1 MGTVI
6 VVRHGEAEGNLDHRF
21 IGQTQMQLTELG
33 RRQAEAIATR
43 LAAEPVT
50 RIVASDL
57 VRSVDTLRPLAG
69 AVGLSVEQDPR
80 LREIDNG
87 EWSGLLPQEIADGWP
102 EMWADYISGVDVP
115 RPGGERWRDV
125 ASRVVPLVTEMVA
138 ADGTVVVGTHGGP
151 ALILALWASGVSVDG
166 NIFRGRL
173 AALHNGSLTVLAEG
187 PRLVSFNDVGHLAS
201 APDQRLPFEP

>member
-21 IGQTQMQLTELG
+21 LGQTQVQLTALG

-43 LAAEPVT
+43 LRNEPVA

-57 VRSVDTLRPLAG
+57 VRSVDTLRPLA
-69 AVGLSVEQDPR
+69 ATMGLTVQQDPR
-80 LREIDNG
+80 LREINNG
-87 EWSGLLPQEIADGWP
+87 EWSGLLPQEIAEGWP
-102 EMWADYISGVDVP
+102 EMWADYIAGVDVP

-125 ASRVVPLVTEMVA
+125 SARVVPFVTELLDSEGTMVI
-138 ADGTVVVGTHGGP
+138 GTHGGP
-151 ALILALWASGVSVDG
+151 ALILALWASGLSADG

-173 AALHNGSLTVLAEG
+173 AAVHNGSLTVIGEG
-187 PRLVSFNDVGHLAS
+187 PRLVSFNDVGHLGS